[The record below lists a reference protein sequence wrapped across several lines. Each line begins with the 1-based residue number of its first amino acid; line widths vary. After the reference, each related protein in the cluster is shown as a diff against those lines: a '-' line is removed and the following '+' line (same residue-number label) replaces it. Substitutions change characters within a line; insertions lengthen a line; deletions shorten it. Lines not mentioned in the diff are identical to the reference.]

1 MILNDD
7 NTLYCER
14 RQSDVAVS
22 RCGEYQRR
30 GECEC
35 ESGARGWIEYTAR
48 LSTKNPSYSEM
59 RRRYPT
65 KREVE
70 VDNKKK
76 CSNCAGTVPKDWS
89 TDLCRKCA
97 RIRNLGGEMAETSEE
112 TDAKVDAL
120 MGFAPT
126 PDIKITKKDPGFQ
139 GGPALPEQTSTT
151 ATAVA
156 SKNLL
161 ERMGMADDRGPSVVL
176 KTFDIDYPSQDDAIF
191 NDVEDFVTHLLN
203 GGIEVKIQV
212 KVIVHPEGLS

>member
-35 ESGARGWIEYTAR
+35 EAGARGWIEYTAR

-76 CSNCAGTVPKDWS
+76 CSNGCGGTVPKGWS

-97 RIRNLGGEMAETSEE
+97 RKRNDGLTQEAVVLPPPKVKVKNPETIVRHAQHAKAMEELMDQGMPNLG
-112 TDAKVDAL
+112 DV
-120 MGFAPT
+120 
-126 PDIKITKKDPGFQ
+126 KIECR
-139 GGPALPEQTSTT
+139 GGPPDPPKAH
-151 ATAVA
+151 
-156 SKNLL
+156 
-161 ERMGMADDRGPSVVL
+161 DRGPSVVL
-176 KTFDIDYPSQDDAIF
+176 QTFNIEYPSGHDSIF
-191 NDVEDFVTHLLN
+191 DEVERFIVHLISC
-203 GGIEVKIQV
+203 GVDVKIQV